1 MTRKVFWED
10 PYLSYIETAVTSI
23 NAQQVTVD
31 MTILYPFSGGQ
42 ERDHGTL
49 GGRTVVDAHKAGRE
63 IIYTLDNAEGLS
75 VGDVLVMKIDWERR
89 YALMRLH
96 FAAELVLETARRTF
110 PSIEKIGAHISQDK
124 ARVDFLWKESLN
136 PHLPGVQE
144 KVNQLIEEDHE
155 IFSAYSDEENEQ
167 RYWEVPGFARMAC
180 GGAHLKRTVEVGA
193 VTLKRDNIGRG
204 KERIEI
210 YLKEMKI
217 NNK

>member
-10 PYLSYIETAVTSI
+10 PYLSQLETVITSI
-23 NAQQVTVD
+23 DNHQVTVD
-31 MTILYPFSGGQ
+31 RTILYPFSGGQ

-49 GGRTVVDAHKAGRE
+49 GDRTVVDARKVGRE
-63 IIYTLDNAEGLS
+63 IIYTLDNVEGLS

-96 FAAELVLETARRTF
+96 FAAELVLETARRAF
-110 PSIEKIGAHISQDK
+110 PSIEKIDAHISQDK

-144 KVNQLIEEDHE
+144 KVNQLIAEGRE
-155 IFSAYSDEENEQ
+155 IISAYSDEETEQ
-167 RYWEVPGFARMAC
+167 RYWEVSGFARVAC
-180 GGAHLKRTVEVGA
+180 GGTHLKRTSEVGA
-193 VTLKRDNIGRG
+193 ITLKRDNIGRG